1 MALQFSTIL
10 FGARNMKS
18 IRNLLAGTA
27 LAAGAL
33 LTAGTVFS
41 IATAADEA
49 TPAPSTPPPGGHGWH
64 HHQHHG
70 AGFLYSKLGLTD
82 AQKASIKTIMQT
94 NRPQMKALHEQ
105 MYGNTLKLRQ
115 TQPNDPN
122 YSNVVS
128 QTASANA
135 TVHQQLDT
143 LKATIRQEI
152 FAKLTPAQQ
161 TQLQTLEA
169 QMAARRAAHAAGN
182 APTGT

>member
-1 MALQFSTIL
+1 M
-10 FGARNMKS
+10 NS

-33 LTAGTVFS
+33 MSAGAVFS
-41 IATAADEA
+41 LASAQTTT
-49 TPAPSTPPPGGHGWH
+49 TPATTTPPAGQHGWH
-64 HHQHHG
+64 HHHHHS
-70 AGFLYSKLGLTD
+70 FLKQLNLTD
-82 AQKASIKTIMQT
+82 AQKASIKTVFQT
-94 NRPQMKALHEQ
+94 NGAQMKSLHQ
-105 MYGNTLKLRQ
+105 QLHANDLKLRQ
-115 TQPNDPN
+115 TQPSDPN

-135 TVHQQLDT
+135 PIHQQIDT

-169 QMAARRAAHAAGN
+169 QAEARHAAHAAG
-182 APTGT
+182 ATPPAT

>member
-1 MALQFSTIL
+1 MT
-10 FGARNMKS
+10 S

-33 LTAGTVFS
+33 LCAGTVFS
-41 IATAADEA
+41 IATAQSA
-49 TPAPSTPPPGGHGWH
+49 TPPAPPEGGPGWH
-64 HHQHHG
+64 HHHHG
-70 AGFLYSKLGLTD
+70 GGFLYSKLGLTD

-94 NRPQMKALHEQ
+94 NGPQLKSLHEQ
-105 MYGNTLKLRQ
+105 LQSNSAKLEQ

-135 TVHQQLDT
+135 SVHQQIDT

-152 FAKLTPAQQ
+152 FATLTPAQQ
-161 TQLQTLEA
+161 TQLQTLQA
-169 QMAARRAAHAAGN
+169 QMAARRAAHGAW
-182 APTGT
+182 APPPPSGS

>member
-1 MALQFSTIL
+1 M
-10 FGARNMKS
+10 NS

-33 LTAGTVFS
+33 LSAGAVLSLASAAETTS
-41 IATAADEA
+41 PAAT
-49 TPAPSTPPPGGHGWH
+49 TTPPPGGPHGWRH
-64 HHQHHG
+64 HHHHG
-70 AGFLYSKLGLTD
+70 FLKQLNLTD
-82 AQKASIKTIMQT
+82 AQKASIKSIMQT
-94 NRPQMKALHEQ
+94 NGPQMKSLHEQ
-105 MYGNTLKLRQ
+105 LHANELKLRQ
-115 TQPNDPN
+115 TQPNDAN

-135 TVHQQLDT
+135 PLHQQIDT

-169 QMAARRAAHAAGN
+169 QAEARHAARAAGA
-182 APTGT
+182 APTT

>member
-1 MALQFSTIL
+1 M
-10 FGARNMKS
+10 NS

-27 LAAGAL
+27 VVAGAL
-33 LTAGTVFS
+33 LSAGAVFS
-41 IATAADEA
+41 LASAAESTTTA
-49 TPAPSTPPPGGHGWH
+49 PAPQTGGPQPGGPHGWH
-64 HHQHHG
+64 HHHG
-70 AGFLYSKLGLTD
+70 FFKELNLTD

-94 NRPQMKALHEQ
+94 NGPQMKSLHEQ
-105 MYGNTLKLRQ
+105 LHANQLKLRH

-135 TVHQQLDT
+135 PIHQQIDT

-161 TQLQTLEA
+161 TQLQALEA
-169 QMAARRAAHAAGN
+169 QAEARHAARAAERSAG
-182 APTGT
+182 ATPAT

>member
-1 MALQFSTIL
+1 
-10 FGARNMKS
+10 MKS

-41 IATAADEA
+41 IATAADET
-49 TPAPSTPPPGGHGWH
+49 TPAPTTPPPGGHGWH
-64 HHQHHG
+64 HHHHG
-70 AGFLYSKLGLTD
+70 MGFLYSKLGLTD
-82 AQKASIKTIMQT
+82 AQKASIKSIMQT
-94 NRPQMKALHEQ
+94 NGPQMKSLHQQ
-105 MYGNTLKLRQ
+105 MQTNSLKLQQ

-135 TVHQQLDT
+135 TVHQQMDT
-143 LKATIRQEI
+143 LKGTIRQEI

-169 QMAARRAAHAAGN
+169 QMAARRAAHAAGTPP
-182 APTGT
+182 AGT

>member
-1 MALQFSTIL
+1 
-10 FGARNMKS
+10 MKS

-33 LTAGTVFS
+33 LSAGTVFS
-41 IATAADEA
+41 IATAADET
-49 TPAPSTPPPGGHGWH
+49 TPAPTTPPAGGHGWH
-64 HHQHHG
+64 HHHHG
-70 AGFLYSKLGLTD
+70 MGFLYSKLGLTD

-94 NRPQMKALHEQ
+94 NGPQMKSLHQQ
-105 MYGNTLKLRQ
+105 MQSNSLKLQQ

-128 QTASANA
+128 QTASSNA
-135 TVHQQLDT
+135 AVHQQMDT
-143 LKATIRQEI
+143 LKGTIRQEI

-169 QMAARRAAHAAGN
+169 QMAARRAAHAAGTPP
-182 APTGT
+182 AGT

>member
-1 MALQFSTIL
+1 M
-10 FGARNMKS
+10 NS

-33 LTAGTVFS
+33 LSAGAVFS
-41 IATAADEA
+41 LATAADT
-49 TPAPSTPPPGGHGWH
+49 TPAPAATTPAPGGPHGWRH
-64 HHQHHG
+64 HHHS
-70 AGFLYSKLGLTD
+70 FLRELNLTD
-82 AQKASIKTIMQT
+82 AQKASIKAIMQT
-94 NRPQMKALHEQ
+94 NGPQMKSLHEQ
-105 MYGNTLKLRQ
+105 MHANELKLRQ
-115 TQPNDPN
+115 MQPNDPN

-135 TVHQQLDT
+135 PLHQQIDT

-169 QMAARRAAHAAGN
+169 QAEARHAARAAGA
-182 APTGT
+182 APTT

>member
-1 MALQFSTIL
+1 
-10 FGARNMKS
+10 MKS

-41 IATAADEA
+41 IATAQTTA
-49 TPAPSTPPPGGHGWH
+49 APSTAPEGGHGWH
-64 HHQHHG
+64 HHHHG
-70 AGFLYSKLGLTD
+70 GWLYSKLGLSD
-82 AQKASIKTIMQT
+82 DQKAAIKTIMQT
-94 NRPQMKALHEQ
+94 NGPQMKSLHQ
-105 MYGNTLKLRQ
+105 QLWTNSTKLQQ

-135 TVHQQLDT
+135 SVHQQIDT
-143 LKATIRQEI
+143 LKATMRQEI

-161 TQLQTLEA
+161 SQLQTLEA
-169 QMAARRAAHAAGN
+169 QMAARHAARAAGT
-182 APTGT
+182 APTT